1 MDFSKELN
9 TKQFDAVT
17 STFQYTRIIAG
28 AGSGKTRVLTY
39 RIAYLL
45 THLAVKPEAILAIT
59 FTNKVAKEMFSR
71 ACQLVPQVS
80 TRLKI
85 MTYHSFAAR
94 FLRREIHHLQYP
106 NSFTIIDDEDQS
118 RLIKTIAQEKGFR
131 KSDDIVKQSLNYI
144 TSHKTKGILPD
155 AIRIDHERFAGEKLC
170 LEFYQT
176 YEDKLKRM
184 AILDFDDLLLKSII
198 ILEQFPQVRDR
209 WQHYFS
215 HVLIDEFQDTNDV
228 QYHLLKLLLTKA
240 TCLYVVGDPDQTIYS
255 WRGANQKIILDLHTQ
270 YPIETIILNQNY
282 RSTQAI
288 LQTANTL
295 IDHNKMRVKKDL
307 FSLNE
312 KGQPVVG
319 MRLANHEEEARW
331 VIQHILALGR
341 QGNTRLQDVL
351 ILYRANYLTLP
362 FEKELNR
369 LSIPY
374 RIFGG
379 MRFYQRKEI
388 KDAIAYFKLLINEL
402 DDTSTERIINV
413 PRRGIGDK
421 TIELIK
427 LEANQQQRSLLQ
439 YFASLDLTKTQLSEK
454 TVTNLINLA
463 QDIALFRQHLV
474 QKDEIFSEI
483 LKQYLQKVGYLESL
497 KAEDEEGRLENI
509 QTLFEDIES
518 YINDN
523 PQSDFK
529 DYLENIA
536 LTSSQDDIIADDFI
550 SLMTIHTAK
559 GLEFDHVYVIGMNE
573 GIFPSVRT
581 LAEDAYVGLEEERRL
596 CYVAMTRA
604 RKTLHLTCS
613 MDYSHVIGGSLTPS
627 RFLHEAEIQFQYQD
641 GARQP
646 STMGVTQ
653 RQVENQVYQA
663 LPNQHWQVGDKVIHE
678 TFGEG
683 VIIQVVDTSIIEV
696 SFKNTA
702 PKKLI
707 ANHPKLK
714 KVS

>member
-1 MDFSKELN
+1 
-9 TKQFDAVT
+9 
-17 STFQYTRIIAG
+17 
-28 AGSGKTRVLTY
+28 
-39 RIAYLL
+39 
-45 THLAVKPEAILAIT
+45 
-59 FTNKVAKEMFSR
+59 
-71 ACQLVPQVS
+71 
-80 TRLKI
+80 
-85 MTYHSFAAR
+85 
-94 FLRREIHHLQYP
+94 
-106 NSFTIIDDEDQS
+106 
-118 RLIKTIAQEKGFR
+118 
-131 KSDDIVKQSLNYI
+131 
-144 TSHKTKGILPD
+144 
-155 AIRIDHERFAGEKLC
+155 
-170 LEFYQT
+170 
-176 YEDKLKRM
+176 
-184 AILDFDDLLLKSII
+184 
-198 ILEQFPQVRDR
+198 
-209 WQHYFS
+209 
-215 HVLIDEFQDTNDV
+215 
-228 QYHLLKLLLTKA
+228 
-240 TCLYVVGDPDQTIYS
+240 
-255 WRGANQKIILDLHTQ
+255 
-270 YPIETIILNQNY
+270 
-282 RSTQAI
+282 
-288 LQTANTL
+288 
-295 IDHNKMRVKKDL
+295 
-307 FSLNE
+307 
-312 KGQPVVG
+312 
-319 MRLANHEEEARW
+319 
-331 VIQHILALGR
+331 
-341 QGNTRLQDVL
+341 
-351 ILYRANYLTLP
+351 
-362 FEKELNR
+362 
-369 LSIPY
+369 
-374 RIFGG
+374 
-379 MRFYQRKEI
+379 
-388 KDAIAYFKLLINEL
+388 
-402 DDTSTERIINV
+402 
-413 PRRGIGDK
+413 
-421 TIELIK
+421 
-427 LEANQQQRSLLQ
+427 
-439 YFASLDLTKTQLSEK
+439 
-454 TVTNLINLA
+454 
-463 QDIALFRQHLV
+463 
-474 QKDEIFSEI
+474 
-483 LKQYLQKVGYLESL
+483 
-497 KAEDEEGRLENI
+497 
-509 QTLFEDIES
+509 LFEDIES